1 MEVINSIIYNQT
13 DFKSE
18 LENRFEIYRD
28 LVLDDFL
35 SFSHY
40 DDFTKIINTF
50 YEVITEDKNNS
61 LPSIY
66 NYCNFPIN
74 SFLNITLDELI
85 IEEILTDI
93 FAIKYIYLF
102 GYYNKSEAQEIY
114 EIFNSTNNFNIPL
127 KSYANYGGTKLN
139 DSNYVKWALEKKE
152 INKNY
157 KIGINSEYNETNR
170 FIKFTEYN
178 LKTSCLTDMLIYILS
193 KDRNIIKNDISIISL
208 EKTDIYLGF
217 TFKNGIIE
225 NKKFMNDIIEWLE
238 ENEEMGK
245 NVDVIGDRFYYLLK
259 GYKKIKSL
267 KHYNIID
274 SAISISDDNLYK
286 TVKNNNILEFTF
298 DEYQLF
304 IKEIKKYINS
314 GVFFVEIVS
323 NN

>member
-1 MEVINSIIYNQT
+1 MILIM
-13 DFKSE
+13 
-18 LENRFEIYRD
+18 
-28 LVLDDFL
+28 
-35 SFSHY
+35 
-40 DDFTKIINTF
+40 
-50 YEVITEDKNNS
+50 
-61 LPSIY
+61 
-66 NYCNFPIN
+66 
-74 SFLNITLDELI
+74 LN
-85 IEEILTDI
+85 
-93 FAIKYIYLF
+93 
-102 GYYNKSEAQEIY
+102 GH
-114 EIFNSTNNFNIPL
+114 L
-127 KSYANYGGTKLN
+127 K
-139 DSNYVKWALEKKE
+139 KKE